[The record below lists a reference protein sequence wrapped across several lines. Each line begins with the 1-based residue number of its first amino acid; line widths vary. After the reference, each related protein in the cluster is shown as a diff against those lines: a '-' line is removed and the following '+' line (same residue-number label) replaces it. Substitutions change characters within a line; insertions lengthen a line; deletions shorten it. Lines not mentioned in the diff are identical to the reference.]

1 MRHFYVI
8 ANYAKP
14 HTLFCVQEIKEYLT
28 AKGAECVIA
37 GPAASDNGRYHY
49 TDTGRIP
56 GDTQCVIV
64 LGGDGTLIQAA
75 HDLKGTS
82 YPLIGINLGNLG
94 YLSEVDQE
102 NLFPSLDRL
111 LMDDFFIEERMTL
124 LGEIVRDGQIVCSD
138 TALNDIVLT
147 RLESMKMLRFSL
159 YVNDQFITR
168 YNADGIIVAT
178 PTGST
183 GYSISAGGPVV
194 DPCMRLYV
202 ATPICAHMLSV
213 RSTVLCS
220 DTDNGK
226 KHCSSG

>member
-94 YLSEVDQE
+94 
-102 NLFPSLDRL
+102 
-111 LMDDFFIEERMTL
+111 
-124 LGEIVRDGQIVCSD
+124 
-138 TALNDIVLT
+138 
-147 RLESMKMLRFSL
+147 
-159 YVNDQFITR
+159 
-168 YNADGIIVAT
+168 
-178 PTGST
+178 
-183 GYSISAGGPVV
+183 
-194 DPCMRLYV
+194 
-202 ATPICAHMLSV
+202 
-213 RSTVLCS
+213 
-220 DTDNGK
+220 
-226 KHCSSG
+226 

>member
-168 YNADGIIVAT
+168 I
-178 PTGST
+178 
-183 GYSISAGGPVV
+183 
-194 DPCMRLYV
+194 
-202 ATPICAHMLSV
+202 
-213 RSTVLCS
+213 
-220 DTDNGK
+220 
-226 KHCSSG
+226 

>member
-82 YPLIGINLGNLG
+82 SLVCHQFSWQQL
-94 YLSEVDQE
+94 
-102 NLFPSLDRL
+102 PSWAV
-111 LMDDFFIEERMTL
+111 M
-124 LGEIVRDGQIVCSD
+124 
-138 TALNDIVLT
+138 
-147 RLESMKMLRFSL
+147 ESLRSW
-159 YVNDQFITR
+159 T
-168 YNADGIIVAT
+168 
-178 PTGST
+178 
-183 GYSISAGGPVV
+183 
-194 DPCMRLYV
+194 
-202 ATPICAHMLSV
+202 
-213 RSTVLCS
+213 
-220 DTDNGK
+220 
-226 KHCSSG
+226 

>member
-82 YPLIGINLGNLG
+82 YPLIGINLGK
-94 YLSEVDQE
+94 SW
-102 NLFPSLDRL
+102 
-111 LMDDFFIEERMTL
+111 
-124 LGEIVRDGQIVCSD
+124 
-138 TALNDIVLT
+138 
-147 RLESMKMLRFSL
+147 
-159 YVNDQFITR
+159 
-168 YNADGIIVAT
+168 
-178 PTGST
+178 
-183 GYSISAGGPVV
+183 
-194 DPCMRLYV
+194 
-202 ATPICAHMLSV
+202 LSV
-213 RSTVLCS
+213 RSRS
-220 DTDNGK
+220 GK
-226 KHCSSG
+226 SVSKSGQTFDRRLFY

>member
-102 NLFPSLDRL
+102 NLFRQT
-111 LMDDFFIEERMTL
+111 F
-124 LGEIVRDGQIVCSD
+124 DG
-138 TALNDIVLT
+138 
-147 RLESMKMLRFSL
+147 
-159 YVNDQFITR
+159 
-168 YNADGIIVAT
+168 
-178 PTGST
+178 
-183 GYSISAGGPVV
+183 
-194 DPCMRLYV
+194 
-202 ATPICAHMLSV
+202 
-213 RSTVLCS
+213 
-220 DTDNGK
+220 
-226 KHCSSG
+226 